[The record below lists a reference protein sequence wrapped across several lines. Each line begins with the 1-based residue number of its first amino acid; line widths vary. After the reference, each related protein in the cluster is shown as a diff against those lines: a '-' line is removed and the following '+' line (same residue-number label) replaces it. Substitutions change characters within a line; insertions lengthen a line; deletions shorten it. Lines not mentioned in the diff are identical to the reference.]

1 MKGGRTLAAFALL
14 ILFWGSTFSAVKIG
28 LSDAPPM
35 LFAGM
40 RALIGGAVVALI
52 ALVWGGSPDLR
63 RCWPVY
69 ALLMLFN
76 VVLFLGLQTVAIMY
90 LPSGVAAVLIYLQ
103 PILTGLLSWMFLG
116 EPLGPAKLSGLLL
129 GFCGIVAVSV
139 GSFSGD
145 VSGAGIIFAAAS
157 GVAWSVGTV
166 YFKRTQ
172 DRTPMLW
179 AIALSFLTGGFLI
192 TATGLLVESFA
203 EIAWSGTFVTSLLY
217 SAVIGTALAWL
228 LWLGLVR
235 AGEASR
241 VAAYVF
247 FVPLA
252 SIAIGHIILDEPL
265 SPSLLVGTGLVIS
278 GIYLVN
284 RTPRAKKAEV

>member
-40 RALIGGAVVALI
+40 RGIIGGAVVALI

-192 TATGLLVESFA
+192 TATGLLVESFT

-252 SIAIGHIILDEPL
+252 SIAMGHIILDEPL

>member
-76 VVLFLGLQTVAIMY
+76 VVLFLALQTVAIMY

-235 AGEASR
+235 TGEASR

>member
-1 MKGGRTLAAFALL
+1 MKGWRALAAFALL
-14 ILFWGSTFSAVKIG
+14 IVFWGSTFSAVKIG

-52 ALVWGGSPDLR
+52 ALVWGGSPNLR
-63 RCWPVY
+63 RSWPVY
-69 ALLMLFN
+69 ALLTLFN
-76 VVLFLGLQTVAIMY
+76 VVLFLGLQTVAIVY
-90 LPSGVAAVLIYLQ
+90 LASGVAAVLIYLQ
-103 PILTGLLSWMFLG
+103 PILTGFLSWMFLD
-116 EPLGPAKLSGLLL
+116 EPLGPVKLSGLLL
-129 GFCGIVAVSV
+129 GFCGIVAISV
-139 GSFSGD
+139 GGFSGD
-145 VSGAGIIFAAAS
+145 VSRTGILFAAAS
-157 GVAWSVGTV
+157 GVAWSIGTV

-172 DRTPMLW
+172 ARVPMLW

-192 TATGLLVESFA
+192 TATGLLFESFA
-203 EIAWSGTFVTSLLY
+203 AIAWSGTFVTSLLY

-247 FVPLA
+247 FVP
-252 SIAIGHIILDEPL
+252 IVGIVIGAVILDEPL
-265 SPSLLVGTGLVIS
+265 SPSLLVGTVLVIS

-284 RTPRAKKAEV
+284 RTPTLKPQ

>member
-1 MKGGRTLAAFALL
+1 
-14 ILFWGSTFSAVKIG
+14 
-28 LSDAPPM
+28 
-35 LFAGM
+35 
-40 RALIGGAVVALI
+40 
-52 ALVWGGSPDLR
+52 
-63 RCWPVY
+63 
-69 ALLMLFN
+69 
-76 VVLFLGLQTVAIMY
+76 
-90 LPSGVAAVLIYLQ
+90 
-103 PILTGLLSWMFLG
+103 
-116 EPLGPAKLSGLLL
+116 
-129 GFCGIVAVSV
+129 
-139 GSFSGD
+139 
-145 VSGAGIIFAAAS
+145 
-157 GVAWSVGTV
+157 
-166 YFKRTQ
+166 
-172 DRTPMLW
+172 MLW
-179 AIALSFLTGGFLI
+179 AIAVSFLTGGFLI
-192 TATGLLVESFA
+192 TATGLLVESFT